1 MKDIPGRAI
10 QPGMR
15 SSALNQPHRSK
26 NPLPMVRAERA
37 NSQHIESLIM
47 TAKTYSPDEIL
58 EARGKLAHLEAA
70 DIDDVTW
77 LARIATLL
85 DAHLTDG
92 NAIVAREQTTIL
104 KYRAM
109 GWEPG
114 DVSELASIAAE
125 PKTQQHNIPTGER
138 KTT

>member
-1 MKDIPGRAI
+1 MKDIPGRAV

-15 SSALNQPHRSK
+15 SPALNQPHRSK
-26 NPLPMVRAERA
+26 KPLRMVCAEPA
-37 NSQHIESLIM
+37 NSQHVESLIM

-58 EARGKLAHLEAA
+58 EARGKLTHLEAA

-85 DAHLTDG
+85 DSPVSDG

-114 DVSELASIAAE
+114 DVSELANIAAE
-125 PKTQQHNIPTGER
+125 PKTQQHNVPTDER
-138 KTT
+138 KSR

>member
-1 MKDIPGRAI
+1 
-10 QPGMR
+10 
-15 SSALNQPHRSK
+15 
-26 NPLPMVRAERA
+26 
-37 NSQHIESLIM
+37 M

-58 EARGKLAHLEAA
+58 AARGKLTHLESA
-70 DIDDVTW
+70 DIDDLTW

-85 DAHLTDG
+85 DAPLTDG

-104 KYRAM
+104 QYRAM

-125 PKTQQHNIPTGER
+125 PKTQQHNVPTDER
-138 KTT
+138 KTR

>member
-1 MKDIPGRAI
+1 
-10 QPGMR
+10 
-15 SSALNQPHRSK
+15 
-26 NPLPMVRAERA
+26 
-37 NSQHIESLIM
+37 M

-58 EARGKLAHLEAA
+58 EARGKLTHLEAA
-70 DIDDVTW
+70 DINDVIW

-85 DAHLTDG
+85 DAPLTDG

-125 PKTQQHNIPTGER
+125 PKTQQHNILTGER
-138 KTT
+138 KTR